1 MASLDFM
8 YCKYVFPLCG
18 LHILFL
24 MMFSDEQKFLIF
36 VKSCLSVFCFM
47 VNGFYVL
54 IKKCLFS
61 PRLWSYYSTLSSRS
75 FIVLPSPFRSTL
87 HLELIFVSIWD
98 RDQDFF
104 YLYEYLIDPATFI
117 EKAIIFPLMRSAIIV
132 INQMSN
138 GVLVSWV
145 NIILS

>member
-18 LHILFL
+18 FHILFL

-61 PRLWSYYSTLSSRS
+61 PRL
-75 FIVLPSPFRSTL
+75 
-87 HLELIFVSIWD
+87 
-98 RDQDFF
+98 
-104 YLYEYLIDPATFI
+104 
-117 EKAIIFPLMRSAIIV
+117 
-132 INQMSN
+132 
-138 GVLVSWV
+138 
-145 NIILS
+145 